1 MEDLV
6 LILGPVLVLGWNGL
20 LWHWSRGYLRYAAVA
35 MFALN
40 LLVGSPVFG
49 VAAWNLVSQDVQ
61 TSYAAGYGDAF
72 FAIGL
77 GLFNGLVALVGAIA
91 VALRKPPAASK
102 NERERTGEGRRDR
115 PR

>member
-6 LILGPVLVLGWNGL
+6 LIAGPVLVLGWNAL

-40 LLVGSPVFG
+40 LVAGSPLIG
-49 VAAWNLVSQDVQ
+49 LLSWYVASQDVE
-61 TSYAAGYGDAF
+61 TNYISGYGDVF
-72 FAIGL
+72 VAIGV
-77 GLFNGLVALVGAIA
+77 GLFNGLVALLGAIA

-102 NERERTGEGRRDR
+102 DERAREHRRDR

>member
-20 LWHWSRGYLRYAAVA
+20 LWRWSHGYLRYAAVA

-40 LLVGSPVFG
+40 LLLGSPAFG
-49 VAAWNLVSQDVQ
+49 VLAWNLASRDIE

-72 FAIGL
+72 LAIGL

-91 VALRKPPAASK
+91 VALRTPPAAPK
-102 NERERTGEGRRDR
+102 NEERGRTRDR